1 MAVIRKEAYYSSSNG
16 VNKVRA
22 LIWQDDKASP
32 IGVIQIAH
40 GVCEHIGR
48 YDDFARF
55 LAENGFVV
63 CGNDHLGHGKTVETE
78 AELGFVYDGDNV
90 NMVRDMNTLHNI
102 MSKRYPELPYIIF
115 GHSMGSFLARIYT
128 AAFGDRLSGAVYCG
142 TGQLPVP
149 VLMLEDPVKYLM
161 DKLSENSNTPASVVG
176 IFERATRRYLK
187 DEDNLAWIS
196 RSAENLRNYRN
207 DPLTG
212 FPITSSLSK
221 ELIILAIKA
230 SDPAWASRLPKDLP
244 VLLVSGAKDPI
255 GMFGRGV
262 LAVSDALMKEGIEPE
277 VILYPADRH
286 EILNED
292 DNDKV
297 YSDILG
303 FVKGITDGKFGSDRT
318 E

>member
-1 MAVIRKEAYYSSSNG
+1 MAVIRKEAYYTSSNG
-16 VNKVRA
+16 INKVRA
-22 LIWQDDKASP
+22 LIWQDDKAAP

-63 CGNDHLGHGKTVETE
+63 CGNDHLGHGKTVESE
-78 AELGFVYDGDNV
+78 ADLGYVYDGDNV

-128 AAFGDRLSGAVYCG
+128 AAFGDRLAGAVYCG
-142 TGQLPVP
+142 TGQLPLP

-161 DKLSENSNTPASVVG
+161 DKLPENSTTPASVTG
-176 IFERATRRYLK
+176 IFERVTRRYLK

-196 RSAENLRNYRN
+196 KSSKNLENYRN

-212 FPITSSLSK
+212 FPLTPSLSK

-230 SDPAWASRLPKDLP
+230 SDPSWASRLPENLP

-262 LAVSDALMKEGIEPE
+262 LAVSDALMKAGLEPG

-297 YSDILG
+297 YADILE
-303 FVKGITDGKFGSDRT
+303 FVKGIADGK
-318 E
+318 

>member
-115 GHSMGSFLARIYT
+115 GHSMGSFFARIYT

-196 RSAENLRNYRN
+196 RSTENLRNYRN

>member
-1 MAVIRKEAYYSSSNG
+1 MAVIRKEAYYTSSNG
-16 VNKVRA
+16 VNKIRA
-22 LIWQDDKASP
+22 LIWQDDSASP
-32 IGVIQIAH
+32 VGVIQIAH

-48 YDDFARF
+48 YDDFAGF
-55 LAENGFVV
+55 LARNGFVV
-63 CGNDHLGHGKTVETE
+63 CGNDHLGHGKTAESE
-78 AELGFVYDGDNV
+78 AELGYVADGDNV

-102 MSKRYPELPYIIF
+102 MAKRCPGLPYIIF

-142 TGQLPVP
+142 TGQLPAP

-161 DKLSENSNTPASVVG
+161 DKLPENSATPASVTG
-176 IFERATRRYLK
+176 IFERVTKKYLR

-196 RSAENLRNYRN
+196 RSTANLENYRN
-207 DPLTG
+207 DSLTG
-212 FPITSSLSK
+212 FPLTPSLSK
-221 ELIILAIKA
+221 ELIILAVKA
-230 SDPAWASRLPKDLP
+230 SDPAWASRLPQELP

-262 LAVSDALMKEGIEPE
+262 LRVSDALTAAGLSPE

-297 YSDILG
+297 YADILE
-303 FVKGITDGKFGSDRT
+303 FLKGITDGK
-318 E
+318 

>member
-1 MAVIRKEAYYSSSNG
+1 MAVIRKEAYYTSSNG
-16 VNKVRA
+16 VNKIRA
-22 LIWQDDKASP
+22 LIWQDDSASP
-32 IGVIQIAH
+32 VGVIQIAH

-48 YDDFARF
+48 YDDFAGF
-55 LAENGFVV
+55 LARNGFVV
-63 CGNDHLGHGKTVETE
+63 CGNDHLGHGKTAESE
-78 AELGFVYDGDNV
+78 AELGYVADGDNV

-102 MSKRYPELPYIIF
+102 MAKRCPGLPYIIF

-142 TGQLPVP
+142 TGQLPAP
-149 VLMLEDPVKYLM
+149 VLMLEDPVKYLV
-161 DKLSENSNTPASVVG
+161 DKLPENSATPASVTG
-176 IFERATRRYLK
+176 IFERVTKKYLR

-196 RSAENLRNYRN
+196 RSTANLENYRN
-207 DPLTG
+207 DSLTG
-212 FPITSSLSK
+212 FPLTPSLSR
-221 ELIILAIKA
+221 ELIILAVKA
-230 SDPAWASRLPKDLP
+230 SDPAWASRLPQELP

-262 LAVSDALMKEGIEPE
+262 LRVSDALTAAGLSPE

-297 YSDILG
+297 YADILE
-303 FVKGITDGKFGSDRT
+303 FLKGITDGK
-318 E
+318 